1 MEIIKGD
8 LIKLAQEGKF
18 DVIVQGCNCFNTMG
32 SGIARQLRETYP
44 QVYEADCKTEKG
56 DKGKLGTFTLA
67 SAKEG
72 FEIVN
77 AYTQYGFNTGGA
89 NEDVF
94 EYDAFMKVLVA
105 LRKETISGLRFGFP
119 AIGCGL
125 AGGNKDVIY
134 SLIRAFAHGVEQDG
148 GTVTIV
154 EFG

>member
-1 MEIIKGD
+1 MEIITGN

-18 DVIVQGCNCFNTMG
+18 DVIVHGCNCFTTMG
-32 SGIARQLRETYP
+32 SGIARQIRDLYP
-44 QVYEADCKTEKG
+44 KAYEADCKTVSG
-56 DKGKLGTFTLA
+56 DRAKLGTFTK
-67 SAKEG
+67 SVTDEG
-72 FEIVN
+72 FVIVN
-77 AYTQYGFNTGGA
+77 AYTQYDFNTGGA
-89 NEDVF
+89 NDDVF
-94 EYDAFMKVLVA
+94 EYEAFMQMLVA
-105 LRKETISGLRFGFP
+105 LRKETIGGLRFGFP